1 MAFVW
6 REEKKLI
13 CDCFLFFHK
22 FTLYFFFCPIKW
34 FCSCL
39 LFDIDFV
46 CMCFF
51 CTTWLSINSHCVL
64 RNFVLLLFSFDLIWI
79 FDLNYLSYWMQA
91 IKTSCIPQQYYVRW
105 NKKYT
110 DFTAIIHKNFF
121 FSLFPFTLNPSISNK
136 NIFFSKTN
144 THFMHYDIFITIIS
158 TEWQFFFILNVFV
171 VNDDLL
177 FKLKFFIY
185 SWYYYEFFFRFALL
199 NSHHSKF
206 SVTLYVFVC
215 TSVYRRL

>member
-22 FTLYFFFCPIKW
+22 F
-34 FCSCL
+34 SVL
-39 LFDIDFV
+39 LLLSNKMVLFV
-46 CMCFF
+46 SFVWHRLCVYVLF

-91 IKTSCIPQQYYVRW
+91 IKTSCILQQYYVRW

-110 DFTAIIHKNFF
+110 DFTAITHKKF
-121 FSLFPFTLNPSISNK
+121 FSLCFHSHWILQFQIKIFFFENQYALYALRYIHHNHINWMTIFFLCWMCLLLMMICCLSWNFSFTL
-136 NIFFSKTN
+136 
-144 THFMHYDIFITIIS
+144 DIIMS
-158 TEWQFFFILNVFV
+158 
-171 VNDDLL
+171 
-177 FKLKFFIY
+177 
-185 SWYYYEFFFRFALL
+185 FFFRFALL

-206 SVTLYVFVC
+206 SVALYVFVC